1 MSDLSLNQEHPAVKA
16 NIQSTQLASQGNKQ
30 AWLAL
35 YADDALLKDPVGIS
49 LLEPTGE
56 GHKGI
61 AAIEA
66 FWDTVIGPS
75 NITLNVK
82 QRVISGARNCAVF
95 QTVVNDIGKGKT
107 TEVDMI
113 ATYEVNDEGLI
124 VEMCA
129 YWNFDQLI
137 EQMA

>member
-1 MSDLSLNQEHPAVKA
+1 MSDPALNHDHPAVKA
-16 NIQSTQLASQGNKQ
+16 NIQSTQLASEGNKE

-35 YADDALLKDPVGIS
+35 YADDALLKDPVGVS
-49 LLEPTGE
+49 PLEPTGE
-56 GHKGI
+56 GHQGK

-66 FWDTVIGPS
+66 FWDTVISPS
-75 NITLNVK
+75 NISLTVK
-82 QRVISGARNCAVF
+82 QRIVSGSKNCAVF
-95 QTVVNDIGKGKT
+95 QQVVNDMGEGKST
-107 TEVDMI
+107 TVDMI

>member
-1 MSDLSLNQEHPAVKA
+1 MSDPTLNQDHPAVKA
-16 NIQSTQLASQGNKQ
+16 NIQSTQLASEGNKQ

-35 YADDALLKDPVGIS
+35 YAEDALLKDPVGIS
-49 LLEPTGE
+49 PLEPTGN
-56 GHKGI
+56 GHRGK
-61 AAIEA
+61 AAIEV

-75 NITLNVK
+75 NISLSVK
-82 QRVISGARNCAVF
+82 QRIISGPKNCAAF
-95 QTVVNDIGKGKT
+95 QRVVNDMGDGKT

-113 ATYEVNDEGLI
+113 ATYEVNNDGLI